1 MSIDGRH
8 SPGKLVSGTNGV
20 QLLRYS
26 VAPSWISL
34 RHTTVRVLYFLTNGA
49 SALAGTSHTLGAG
62 ALATVTV
69 QVSLVSSVDIVSYP
83 LAPYQG
89 VPPSV
94 DCGTQPRSGSI
105 GRVAG
110 NLLFTPHISVPP
122 TVPRSCIA
130 RKRRNGLG
138 LVVHPRN
145 GSSMCRV
152 ALFLPRI
159 VAQSNLQRNG
169 SPLLA
174 ATICRVLYSRPLFAI
189 IPVRNRFPLDHH
201 QP

>member
-1 MSIDGRH
+1 M
-8 SPGKLVSGTNGV
+8 
-20 QLLRYS
+20 
-26 VAPSWISL
+26 
-34 RHTTVRVLYFLTNGA
+34 
-49 SALAGTSHTLGAG
+49 
-62 ALATVTV
+62 
-69 QVSLVSSVDIVSYP
+69 SSVDIVSYP
-83 LAPYQG
+83 LAPCQG
-89 VPPSV
+89 VPPGV

-110 NLLFTPHISVPP
+110 NLLFTPHIPVPP

-169 SPLLA
+169 SPLLRMYVPGWQRYASRIVVGDCHPRCRRFRPA
-174 ATICRVLYSRPLFAI
+174 ATRLCQPEICIPLLTVTIWRFVLTAI
-189 IPVRNRFPLDHH
+189 ICHNTCSKPLSA
-201 QP
+201 